1 MRLPLLQLLTAKPVL
16 YVCNV
21 SESDVSTGNAHCELI
36 ADKAVTEGA
45 AHVIVSAAI
54 ESEIAQLDE
63 VDKVGFIYELGL
75 KEPGLA
81 RLIRAGYDLLDLVTF
96 FTVGPKEARAWTV
109 AAGSSAPEA
118 AGVIHTD
125 FQRGFIR
132 AETIAYD
139 DYIACKGETGAKE
152 AGKLR
157 IEGSDYKVL
166 DGDVFHFR
174 FNV

>member
-21 SESDVSTGNAHCELI
+21 SESDASTGNAHCKLI

-63 VDKVGFIYELGL
+63 VDKIGFLCELGL

-81 RLIRAGYDLLDLVTF
+81 RLIRAGYGLLDLVTF

-109 AAGSSAPEA
+109 ASGSSAPEA

-125 FQRGFIR
+125 FQRGFIGQKPSLTMIMLHVTATLAPR
-132 AETIAYD
+132 RLENYVSKGATI
-139 DYIACKGETGAKE
+139 K
-152 AGKLR
+152 
-157 IEGSDYKVL
+157 
-166 DGDVFHFR
+166 
-174 FNV
+174 

>member
-21 SESDVSTGNAHCELI
+21 SESDASTGNAYCKLI
-36 ADKAVTEGA
+36 ADKAAKEGA
-45 AHVIVSAAI
+45 AYVVVSAAI

-63 VDKVGFIYELGL
+63 ADKIEFLDELGL
-75 KEPGLA
+75 EEPGLA
-81 RLIRAGYDLLDLVTF
+81 RLIRAGYSLLNLVTF
-96 FTVGPKEARAWTV
+96 FTAGPKEARAWTV

-139 DYIACKGETGAKE
+139 DYISFKGETGAKE

-157 IEGSDYKVL
+157 IEGSDYKVV